1 MSEFFFAVSHQ
12 PVPAKVARARHRIA
26 REVGGAHVGYVATK
40 LPDGYRA
47 WGYGPNRGNP
57 FDADLAERVRTAWA
71 AGGVGV

>member
-1 MSEFFFAVSHQ
+1 MSEYCFAVSNH

-26 REVGGAHVGYVATK
+26 REVGGAKVGYVATK

-57 FDADLAERVRTAWA
+57 FDADLAKRVCAAWA